1 MLLVIGGATS
11 ARAADVV
18 LTMPF
23 ENESG
28 KAEFNWIGDSFAI
41 TLANLLDAPGM
52 IAISPEER
60 NLAYERLGLKS
71 SDLLTRAAMI
81 RIADAAQANLAVIG
95 TFDIGGDAKKATIAI
110 KARLV
115 ETREGRL
122 VANKTFNLSGPL
134 GKLQEMQGQL
144 AWSIL
149 YERNPMLTYSK
160 DQLIRRSTLTPPR
173 AYESFVK
180 GVQTPNPK
188 LSENFLKR
196 SILAITQRQHLA
208 IVLRQAV
215 DDRIELRITLIGHH
229 LAAGRHTTVWQPGIA
244 GARRAACERY
254 LEIDLPLVGFRPMP
268 ANVRDVVEQHAPQPR
283 E

>member
-196 SILAITQRQHLA
+196 SIQEYESGGGVGNFADGIFQLGMLHYSQNNPA
-208 IVLRQAV
+208 
-215 DDRIELRITLIGHH
+215 D
-229 LAAGRHTTVWQPGIA
+229 AAKEFAKLTPNDPHYLEALFFGGSV
-244 GARRAACERY
+244 ACEDQRFSCRSGQ
-254 LEIDLPLVGFRPMP
+254 L
-268 ANVRDVVEQHAPQPR
+268 
-283 E
+283 